1 MITGELKNKVDK
13 IWEVFWT
20 GGTEK
25 VWFYDMKVDGLSLD
39 DKRQPVQENDYDLSN
54 DSIISTLRKLIKR
67 KMRELPHEK
76 SDRRMRMTID
86 SLKKVILSI
95 ANKYPIKKVFL
106 FGSRAEKTDHEN
118 SDVDLIMEFFA
129 PISLLTLSKIK
140 LELEEILRLKVDIV
154 HGPVRETDL
163 IEIGKV
169 VEVYA
174 A

>member
-67 KMRELPHEK
+67 KMRGC
-76 SDRRMRMTID
+76 RM
-86 SLKKVILSI
+86 K
-95 ANKYPIKKVFL
+95 N
-106 FGSRAEKTDHEN
+106 
-118 SDVDLIMEFFA
+118 
-129 PISLLTLSKIK
+129 LT
-140 LELEEILRLKVDIV
+140 
-154 HGPVRETDL
+154 G
-163 IEIGKV
+163 GCG
-169 VEVYA
+169 
-174 A
+174 